1 MSFSQEMKDFIGA
14 YKSSADSQEASQRA
28 NYYAAGAAKKNGSG
42 SDTDPDGI
50 VSKSVY
56 DEENPQPKAEHG
68 WIYKFGQWFHP
79 TQAPY
84 SPNAYGT
91 SSAGN
96 DSAVDDGTG
105 GSGNGNQYYDQTG
118 QPTQAFSRG
127 GYVKAYAEG
136 GAVDDSDLAP
146 VAVTPQNSAVPVA
159 PPPAAA
165 PAPDA
170 PPTAPMAAP
179 PSAPPAPAQSAVPT
193 DDSSAPTPAPAPSP
207 SPDGSTL
214 GDALHGG
221 IMWLQRHLGLDQSNN
236 AVPDQQQVSAG
247 TQDLRAGKGA
257 FTSDDVK
264 AMAAAV
270 DHDKQL
276 THAQVMIR
284 GMEKGYQHYMAQGDP
299 DRANKF
305 AAMII
310 QYSTHE
316 ASLYG
321 TQALHQLQQ
330 GDTQGAVH
338 SLAAASANLP
348 DGKNHEAKVN
358 PDGTATVV
366 ESDAKTGKVTAQHT
380 LNGQQLYQLAM
391 GLSNKS
397 MAYGSLMDAAAATKG
412 VNLPQSQAYTDAVAK
427 LDGAGGAAPV
437 TPAGNTLSGIGVLPG
452 KLNINDSIAPKVP
465 QGAARPLAPGEF
477 ITNPNGSW
485 SSEITTTV
493 DNPALNS
500 GRPTIIPTLWL
511 VNGKPTR
518 VSEDQAV
525 DLASKSGLT
534 FTSYNSMKDAEAASI
549 AREAAWQKVQ
559 PGQTGGVAPLWQS
572 GTGGAP
578 SQLPA
583 YMGNYAQMMSN
594 RESSNNPAA
603 RNGDSVGLYQI
614 QSAAWKDATGHNPMV
629 NGADERLDP
638 AKNTAVFKQITQQNE
653 AAFKNA
659 FQRAPTPAE
668 LSVMHQQGATG
679 GMGLLR
685 AAATA
690 PNASAAAIVGDPA
703 KLTRNGVPANA
714 TAQQAVQAI
723 QGFYAKGAQGAAP
736 AQPQGPMALQP
747 ALSEDMPAAAPQ
759 LPDKPTAT
767 SVPAMIQIDPKDTA
781 GMSPQERVAYA
792 KTVATL
798 NNNKKTA
805 FTEQQGK
812 FNDDMKG
819 YTQAVAAAKV
829 KASSP
834 AKPLPMRDRGDAL
847 TALATAKSDYMSD
860 PNNALKGLQPGSQ
873 KAADDVAYGLF
884 THNDTTPARAY
895 QATAQLLSMDAK
907 PDPKKPGS
915 MIINQTFTP
924 HEIPGTDGVK
934 IVFRTGDTMVIPKN
948 TFAQIAAARGNELFV
963 QRQAAIA
970 AAKAAAASGK
980 SSASGWAAL
989 KAAGNIAGN
998 AASAVGGAAIKA
1010 PIVIGNAV
1018 LHPVTTAG
1026 NIGMGALRAIDSASQ
1041 NRQ

>member
-28 NYYAAGAAKKNGSG
+28 NYYAAGAAKKNGFG

-380 LNGQQLYQLAM
+380 LNG
-391 GLSNKS
+391 
-397 MAYGSLMDAAAATKG
+397 
-412 VNLPQSQAYTDAVAK
+412 
-427 LDGAGGAAPV
+427 
-437 TPAGNTLSGIGVLPG
+437 
-452 KLNINDSIAPKVP
+452 
-465 QGAARPLAPGEF
+465 PLGQEH
-477 ITNPNGSW
+477 G
-485 SSEITTTV
+485 
-493 DNPALNS
+493 
-500 GRPTIIPTLWL
+500 LWL
-511 VNGKPTR
+511 
-518 VSEDQAV
+518 
-525 DLASKSGLT
+525 
-534 FTSYNSMKDAEAASI
+534 
-549 AREAAWQKVQ
+549 
-559 PGQTGGVAPLWQS
+559 
-572 GTGGAP
+572 
-578 SQLPA
+578 
-583 YMGNYAQMMSN
+583 
-594 RESSNNPAA
+594 
-603 RNGDSVGLYQI
+603 
-614 QSAAWKDATGHNPMV
+614 
-629 NGADERLDP
+629 ADGR
-638 AKNTAVFKQITQQNE
+638 
-653 AAFKNA
+653 
-659 FQRAPTPAE
+659 
-668 LSVMHQQGATG
+668 G
-679 GMGLLR
+679 
-685 AAATA
+685 
-690 PNASAAAIVGDPA
+690 
-703 KLTRNGVPANA
+703 
-714 TAQQAVQAI
+714 
-723 QGFYAKGAQGAAP
+723 
-736 AQPQGPMALQP
+736 
-747 ALSEDMPAAAPQ
+747 
-759 LPDKPTAT
+759 
-767 SVPAMIQIDPKDTA
+767 
-781 GMSPQERVAYA
+781 
-792 KTVATL
+792 
-798 NNNKKTA
+798 
-805 FTEQQGK
+805 
-812 FNDDMKG
+812 
-819 YTQAVAAAKV
+819 
-829 KASSP
+829 
-834 AKPLPMRDRGDAL
+834 RGD
-847 TALATAKSDYMSD
+847 
-860 PNNALKGLQPGSQ
+860 
-873 KAADDVAYGLF
+873 
-884 THNDTTPARAY
+884 
-895 QATAQLLSMDAK
+895 
-907 PDPKKPGS
+907 
-915 MIINQTFTP
+915 
-924 HEIPGTDGVK
+924 
-934 IVFRTGDTMVIPKN
+934 
-948 TFAQIAAARGNELFV
+948 
-963 QRQAAIA
+963 
-970 AAKAAAASGK
+970 
-980 SSASGWAAL
+980 
-989 KAAGNIAGN
+989 
-998 AASAVGGAAIKA
+998 
-1010 PIVIGNAV
+1010 
-1018 LHPVTTAG
+1018 
-1026 NIGMGALRAIDSASQ
+1026 
-1041 NRQ
+1041 